1 MFSKPNY
8 TQTPNEFFD
17 EVAKTLK
24 EGELRVLLVIMRQT
38 FGWHK
43 QWDRISLSQLERK
56 TGMCRDAVNN
66 SLKSLIKL
74 GLIEK
79 KKEGPKGQ
87 EKCWYQLVV
96 EGSDVDDVLPSDGD
110 ESIEDSNK
118 SYQSSKET
126 PPSRLKRPTK
136 ETPTKERNT
145 NVNVPKKVERN
156 VCINE
161 SLKKIGGLDDKAK
174 EYASRFA
181 SEHEIQDALEAC
193 RYQEKKKKIINPSS
207 FFLGTLKNKMAKRN

>member
-24 EGELRVLLVIMRQT
+24 EGELRVMLVIMRQT
-38 FGWHK
+38 FGWGNK
-43 QWDRISLSQLERK
+43 QWDRISISQLMEK
-56 TGMCRDAVNN
+56 TGMKRDAVVR
-66 SLKSLIKL
+66 STKSLV
-74 GLIEK
+74 EK
-79 KKEGPKGQ
+79 KLVTKHKEGKKGN
-87 EKCWYQLVV
+87 EECWYSLVV
-96 EGSDVDDVLPSDGD
+96 EEPTEFSNPID
-110 ESIEDSNK
+110 DSNN
-118 SYQSSKET
+118 SYQSSKKT
-126 PPSRLKRPTK
+126 PPSLFKRPTK
-136 ETPTKERNT
+136 ETPTKEINT

-161 SLKKIGGLDDKAK
+161 SLKRIGGLDDKAK

-193 RYQEKKKKIINPSS
+193 RYQEKKKKILNPSS
-207 FFLGTLKNKMAKRN
+207 FFVGTLKNKMAKRTSI